1 MKWAGPGWSPDPE
14 QVNTTRVVAALM
26 GSLNEHGQTKKSVT
40 AVLTELGL
48 PPRASAALA
57 LHLARHLGCLPT
69 TKSTCWC
76 V

>member
-1 MKWAGPGWSPDPE
+1 M
-14 QVNTTRVVAALM
+14 VAALM

-57 LHLARHLGCLPT
+57 LHLARHLGLFTNDEIDLLVCLIK
-69 TKSTCWC
+69 KSGMRGIAS
-76 V
+76 